1 MYQLSRHL
9 FYVNPHALHAAAGA
23 FQDGVHFF
31 DGRVV
36 LEANEASHA
45 QGFFFVLDN
54 LCAAKD
60 DDALDVVRP
69 VAIFFIV
76 FVKNSKAYFAALFL
90 SICFSAA
97 VTRIVRGIL
106 SIFHYLLLV
115 SEKNAT

>member
-54 LCAAKD
+54 L
-60 DDALDVVRP
+60 
-69 VAIFFIV
+69 
-76 FVKNSKAYFAALFL
+76 
-90 SICFSAA
+90 
-97 VTRIVRGIL
+97 G
-106 SIFHYLLLV
+106 
-115 SEKNAT
+115 